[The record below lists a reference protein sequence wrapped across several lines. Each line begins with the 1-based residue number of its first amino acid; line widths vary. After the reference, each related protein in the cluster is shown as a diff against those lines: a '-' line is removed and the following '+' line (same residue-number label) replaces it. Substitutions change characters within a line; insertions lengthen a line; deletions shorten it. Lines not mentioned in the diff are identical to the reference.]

1 MRGVADP
8 QLGGHLQ
15 WHSRARS
22 APEWSPHV
30 GILMKELNAKG
41 NRRSQFL
48 LQRALVNQI
57 VQHIPQVH
65 LDMQDSWSCGD
76 CILGQTRLWRCSRSH
91 TLCHAWQ
98 QGGVP
103 KPGFP
108 TWSREVCGWQD
119 GVIQSWARPGR
130 VHIQCSDTS
139 TKDCSLQKRLNVE
152 TKRAHVCANLHS
164 ATQIYT
170 DDVVS
175 IMFIFSTH
183 AMP

>member
-1 MRGVADP
+1 MVHRYRLNIDDLMRGVADP
-8 QLGGHLQ
+8 QLGDHLQ

-22 APEWSPHV
+22 APERSPHV

-65 LDMQDSWSCGD
+65 LDMQDSWSRGD
-76 CILGQTRLWRCSRSH
+76 RKLGQTRLWRCSRSR

-108 TWSREVCGWQD
+108 NSSREVCGWQD

-130 VHIQCSDTS
+130 VHMQCSDAS
-139 TKDCSLQKRLNVE
+139 TRRWQFAEKVACGNK
-152 TKRAHVCANLHS
+152 ACACLCKPALSYMNLHR
-164 ATQIYT
+164 
-170 DDVVS
+170 
-175 IMFIFSTH
+175 
-183 AMP
+183 